1 MVATGVR
8 PSEAAHEPRSRPL
21 ITLDFDGVICSP
33 PFGLNLGI
41 TADFLDPLAP
51 APTASVPPRAFGELA
66 DYVRFNFRRPMH
78 DAAESLR
85 ALAKLREIVVLTGR
99 RTSPHDWL
107 ARHDLD
113 QYIEE
118 IIVNDTDLKSPH
130 FKLQMVE
137 ALRPSEHVDDD
148 GRTAQL
154 LAQANT
160 VGTHVFLCDWP
171 RNRAPG
177 YAPGVTRTSGLSGV
191 VEALH

>member
-1 MVATGVR
+1 MTT
-8 PSEAAHEPRSRPL
+8 EPRTRPL

-51 APTASVPPRAFGELA
+51 PPTASVPPRGIGEFA
-66 DYVRFNFRRPMH
+66 DYLRFNFRRPMH

-85 ALAKLREIVVLTGR
+85 ALAELREIVVLTGR

-107 ARHDLD
+107 ARYDLD

-130 FKLQMVE
+130 FKLRMVE

-160 VGTHVFLCDWP
+160 AGTRVFLCDWP

-191 VEALH
+191 VEALRGES